1 MALSAYYSHD
11 PIFSLADFPSMVDEF
26 FGTERTHPPR
36 HGRGEK
42 NQIVGLWR
50 PK

>member
-11 PIFSLADFPSMVDEF
+11 PIFSLADFPSIVDEF
-26 FGTERTHPPR
+26 FGTERPHPTR
-36 HGRGEK
+36 NGRGEK
-42 NQIVGLWR
+42 DQVIGLWR